1 MNGMAPDNTDRRQV
15 HVSAGFVREKRVNIG
30 VKLPLL
36 LAALGSLSFSAV
48 ATAASPEETYFETRD
63 RYIRELEKASNLAD
77 DRSALA
83 ELETQLQQII
93 GPIEIEGFSKQG
105 KINLLTL
112 YQELGFGQVDG
123 LRFDSGQES
132 LLVTTDS
139 VLNRYLSEWPKL
151 PRNLIEL
158 SRTAEFYHLAFSSD
172 AAVTYYAEIP
182 VEVEAETFAHAFLG
196 VTAQDIGPFVPRE
209 IFIFVS
215 KGSRILLAYAPAGT
229 AITDIPKCRAE
240 WEQYDKRRSEALN
253 IYRSSK
259 LQDGKALA
267 DSHRNEEQG
276 FEAYHRCFGREA
288 RHQPFFA
295 PLTKQAQSVVNRL
308 QRK

>member
-1 MNGMAPDNTDRRQV
+1 M
-15 HVSAGFVREKRVNIG
+15 HIG
-30 VKLPLL
+30 VKLSLF
-36 LAALGSLSFSAV
+36 LAALGSLSSSA
-48 ATAASPEETYFETRD
+48 AAPAASPEETYFETRD
-63 RYIRELEKASNLAD
+63 RYIREFENASTLAD
-77 DRSALA
+77 DLSALA
-83 ELETQLQQII
+83 ELETQLQRII

-112 YQELGFGQVDG
+112 HQELGFGQVDG

-139 VLNRYLSEWPKL
+139 VLNRYLAELPKL

-158 SRTAEFYHLAFSSD
+158 SRTAEFYGLAFSSD

-182 VEVEAETFAHAFLG
+182 VEGLEAETFAHAFLG

-215 KGSRILLAYAPAGT
+215 KGSQILLAHASAGT

-240 WEQYDKRRSEALN
+240 WEQYDKRRSEAFN
-253 IYRSSK
+253 VYQSSK
-259 LQDGKALA
+259 LRDSKALA

-276 FEAYHRCFGREA
+276 FEAYHRCFGSEA

-295 PLTKQAQSVVNRL
+295 PLTKQAQSIVNRL
-308 QRK
+308 QRN

>member
-1 MNGMAPDNTDRRQV
+1 M
-15 HVSAGFVREKRVNIG
+15 NIG
-30 VKLPLL
+30 VKLSLL
-36 LAALGSLSFSAV
+36 LAALGSLSFSAA

-63 RYIRELEKASNLAD
+63 RYIREFEKASILAD
-77 DRSALA
+77 DLSALA
-83 ELETQLQQII
+83 ELETQLQRII

-112 YQELGFGQVDG
+112 HQELGFGRVDG
-123 LRFDSGQES
+123 LRFD
-132 LLVTTDS
+132 
-139 VLNRYLSEWPKL
+139 
-151 PRNLIEL
+151 
-158 SRTAEFYHLAFSSD
+158 
-172 AAVTYYAEIP
+172 AAVTHYAEIP
-182 VEVEAETFAHAFLG
+182 VEGFEAETFAHAFLG
-196 VTAQDIGPFVPRE
+196 VTAQDIGPIIPRE

-215 KGSRILLAYAPAGT
+215 KGSQILLAHASAGT

-240 WEQYDKRRSEALN
+240 WEQYDKRRSEALE

-259 LQDGKALA
+259 RQDSQALA

-295 PLTKQAQSVVNRL
+295 PLTKQAQSVANRL
-308 QRK
+308 QRHF

>member
-1 MNGMAPDNTDRRQV
+1 
-15 HVSAGFVREKRVNIG
+15 VNIG
-30 VKLPLL
+30 VELSLL
-36 LAALGSLSFSAV
+36 LAALGCLSFSAA

-63 RYIRELEKASNLAD
+63 RYIREFAKASNPAD
-77 DRSALA
+77 DLSALA
-83 ELETQLQQII
+83 ELETQLQRII

-112 YQELGFGQVDG
+112 HQELGFGQVDG

-139 VLNRYLSEWPKL
+139 LLNRYLAERPKL

-158 SRTAEFYHLAFSSD
+158 SRTADFYSLAFSSD

-182 VEVEAETFAHAFLG
+182 VEGFEAETFAHAFLG
-196 VTAQDIGPFVPRE
+196 VTAQDIGPFIPRE

-215 KGSRILLAYAPAGT
+215 KGSQILLAYASAGT

-259 LQDGKALA
+259 LQDSKAFA
-267 DSHRNEEQG
+267 DSLRNEEQG

-295 PLTKQAQSVVNRL
+295 PLTKQAQSVANRL
-308 QRK
+308 QRNQAGTGGRTTQ